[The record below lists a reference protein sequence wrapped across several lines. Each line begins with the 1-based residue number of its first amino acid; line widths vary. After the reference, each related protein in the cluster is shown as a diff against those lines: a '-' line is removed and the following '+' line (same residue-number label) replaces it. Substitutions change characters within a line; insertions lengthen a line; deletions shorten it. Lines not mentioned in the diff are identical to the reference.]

1 MKEASLAVAGAGAG
15 EGSVDEVGS
24 EDLVVVFTGP
34 GGGLDGIVE
43 DGGGFEGV
51 EVAEGVGVDVGTV
64 LGPAGSRFSF
74 SSPYSFH
81 SSTSFKSCSCTQR
94 DEERQFTPRAID
106 IRPRSSPSS
115 PTQVISYS
123 LLASPRAS

>member
-1 MKEASLAVAGAGAG
+1 MDEVGPEDSVVVSAGAG
-15 EGSVDEVGS
+15 
-24 EDLVVVFTGP
+24 
-34 GGGLDGIVE
+34 GGLEGKFV

-51 EVAEGVGVDVGTV
+51 EVAEGVGVDIESFRE
-64 LGPAGSRFSF
+64 PAGSRFSF

-94 DEERQFTPRAID
+94 DVERKIAPEI
-106 IRPRSSPSS
+106 INVRPQSYPSA
-115 PTQVISYS
+115 PTLVISYP